1 MDNIFT
7 KENIKKAF
15 EQADANI
22 GFEEI
27 NMESLEKRNKPKTL
41 VKELKY
47 GQTNGSNQLGTI
59 SNTWDRNTKK

>member
-27 NMESLEKRNKPKTL
+27 NMESLEKIK
-41 VKELKY
+41 
-47 GQTNGSNQLGTI
+47 
-59 SNTWDRNTKK
+59 